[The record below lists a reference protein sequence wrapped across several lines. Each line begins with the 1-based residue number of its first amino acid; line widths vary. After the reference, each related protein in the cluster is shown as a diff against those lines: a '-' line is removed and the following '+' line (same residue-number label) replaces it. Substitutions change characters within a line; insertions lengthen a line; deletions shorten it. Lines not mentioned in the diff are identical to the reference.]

1 MINSNEA
8 TSKYYNQ
15 LYSALRPK
23 ELTESEVSLINF
35 ITKPN
40 SKILDVGGGTGRH
53 AKILAQL
60 GFKVTL
66 VDSSHGMLRE
76 LNNGNH
82 NIYVI
87 NKNIYTFKTKQKY
100 DLIILMWNTFNEI
113 AVTKKDAIRLLKI
126 LSKLLKTN
134 GKILINIDDSKKVN
148 PSEFNF
154 KTMQSFNNNS
164 LEGEWKTFKYNKRTN
179 TSISKET
186 ISFFKNGILKDT
198 QTSYIKQRY
207 WSLDEINKLAKLN
220 RLDCITKKIDGV
232 EELYL
237 ILSKQDYN

>member
-1 MINSNEA
+1 MHLNENFVLKTRNLKVA
-8 TSKYYNQ
+8 VIHDWMFTRRGGERVLEQILNLFPNADLYYLFGKPSQVLKLKN
-15 LYSALRPK
+15 K
-23 ELTESEVSLINF
+23 HNF
-35 ITKPN
+35 FP
-40 SKILDVGGGTGRH
+40 SFL
-53 AKILAQL
+53 AKIPLIE
-60 GFKVTL
+60 K
-66 VDSSHGMLRE
+66 
-76 LNNGNH
+76 
-82 NIYVI
+82 IYKSLLPLLPI
-87 NKNIYTFKTKQKY
+87 AIESFNLEKY

-134 GKILINIDDSKKVN
+134 GKILINIDDSIKVN

-154 KTMQSFNNNS
+154 KTMQSFNNNI
-164 LEGEWKTFKYNKRTN
+164 LEGEWKTFKYNKKTN

-186 ISFFKNGILKDT
+186 ISFFDNGILKDT

-207 WSLDEINKLAKLN
+207 WSLDEINKLTKLN
-220 RLDCITKKIDGV
+220 KLNCITKKIDGV